1 MAFKKDEKL
10 YFGRG
15 PVEFIGIVEKA
26 DEAQVLVNGVETGC
40 EQEKCELV
48 SIAMNIQEPHS
59 LYAMSDTEWAQR
71 TKHEPAF
78 GGAKLSSQR
87 KPSGMSCG

>member
-1 MAFKKDEKL
+1 MAFKKGDKL

-15 PVEFIGIVEKA
+15 PVEFIGIVENA
-26 DEAQVLVNGVETGC
+26 DEAQVLVNGVETGY
-40 EQEKCELV
+40 ELEKCESV
-48 SIAMNIQEPHS
+48 SISMNIQEPHS
-59 LYAMSDTEWAQR
+59 LYAMDDAEWVQR

-78 GGAKLSSQR
+78 GGTKPSSWH